1 MTYNDCIYD
10 TLVLFL
16 ILVDICI
23 DAFVH
28 LKRVPYDLGWLP
40 ETTDSSSTTDS
51 RPTVVI
57 LGSGWA
63 AHALLKVADTFQ
75 VRLVV
80 VSPINHFVF
89 TPMLASASV
98 GTVEYRSMTEAVR
111 ASNPMIDAYIE
122 GRAVDID
129 LTKQTLRVELES
141 LLSSTRSG
149 EPEPLTLAYDR
160 LIVAVGSKVNDSMV
174 KGAAEYCLRLKSCDD
189 ARRLRNAVG
198 ECLEYAS
205 RPDVAD
211 KPDLDEQ
218 ERSSRREERQRRV
231 TFCIVGGGPTGCELA
246 GELSDFFKD
255 TTRPRVGA
263 FPKLRDDI
271 RIVLIHGGSELV
283 QQFDP
288 DLRKHAMQS
297 LTKQGVDVRLNTYV
311 EECGD
316 GFIRLKDKFTGQQET
331 MLNGVTIWAAGVG
344 PVPFVEKLLEKLPE
358 SARGANGRIQ
368 VDEWLRCSLPETA
381 KFGSVLVAGDAAALS
396 KGKGFLPQT
405 AQVAGQEGAYIA
417 RLLNRGYD
425 LSTTPPKL
433 CNKENSLNCWW
444 VNLRGLAEAKGFK
457 FLNLGQLA
465 YVGGSEA
472 LSEIQIGDVPILSY
486 AGSISFILWRS
497 VYLVKQVATRNRMLV
512 TFDWIKSA
520 IFGRDV
526 TRL

>member
-1 MTYNDCIYD
+1 M
-10 TLVLFL
+10 
-16 ILVDICI
+16 
-23 DAFVH
+23 
-28 LKRVPYDLGWLP
+28 KRVPYDLGWLA
-40 ETTDSSSTTDS
+40 ESKSLSFNN

-80 VSPINHFVF
+80 VSPSNHFVF
-89 TPMLASASV
+89 TPMLASAAV

-129 LTKQTLRVELES
+129 LVEQTLTVELES
-141 LLSSTRSG
+141 LLSATRLG
-149 EPEPLTLAYDR
+149 EPEPLTIRYDT
-160 LIVAVGSKVNDSMV
+160 LLVAVGSKVNDSLV

-211 KPDLDEQ
+211 NDDLNDEL
-218 ERSSRREERQRRV
+218 ERQKRREERQRRL

-288 DLRKHAMQS
+288 DLRKHALQS

-311 EECGD
+311 DECGD
-316 GFIRLKDKFTGQQET
+316 GFIKLKDKFTGKQET
-331 MLNGVTIWAAGVG
+331 LLNGVTVWAAGVG

-358 SARGANGRIQ
+358 SARAANGRVL
-368 VDEWLRCSLPETA
+368 VDEWLRCSLPDAA
-381 KFGSVLVAGDAAALS
+381 KFGSVLVAGDAAAFS

-425 LSTTPPKL
+425 LGANPPALPKEKNGSLTSLWMKL
-433 CNKENSLNCWW
+433 RDLT
-444 VNLRGLAEAKGFK
+444 EAKGFE

-486 AGSISFILWRS
+486 AGSISFVLWRS